1 MEMLCIYIILK
12 MTESSHSIFCRI
24 SCFQGSNLPKNLYS
38 LGIFSVGRE
47 HYQNTTKCFIC
58 LSSTRYPKSKYWSL
72 KKVVYAIRKI
82 RDENKMGFEIISP
95 NPISNTNT
103 GFSYTDSLMS
113 WFHLTLITKPKRTI
127 LYKQKWEINQE

>member
-1 MEMLCIYIILK
+1 MRFLSEMYGDAVYLHHLK
-12 MTESSHSIFCRI
+12 NDRKQPLNFLSNFLFSGFEFAQKPLFFGNIFCR
-24 SCFQGSNLPKNLYS
+24 
-38 LGIFSVGRE
+38 RE

-58 LSSTRYPKSKYWSL
+58 LSSTRYPKSKSGSL
-72 KKVVYAIRKI
+72 KKVIYAIRKI

-113 WFHLTLITKPKRTI
+113 
-127 LYKQKWEINQE
+127 